1 MTDPQQPGAAGE
13 GAPNPNA
20 DEVSTQGAPGQ
31 AGPSAP
37 PASPQ
42 GPTSWAPASPAPPT
56 PQGPTGWSQPPQTT
70 PQGPTGWA
78 QPAQPSPPAPPG
90 PTAWAQPPQGPPAA
104 APASPP
110 IPPTGWVQPGPLG
123 PAPGWGGTQA
133 VAPQAAMAPSVLIAG
148 IILLLFGLLTLLV
161 GVIVMIAG
169 SAVGQLTSAFTSA
182 GFPDLGNA
190 VAAVVIGI
198 GAVIAIYGGLE
209 VVGALGVFARR
220 GWGRALGIATSTL
233 GVLFGLLAVLGATGA
248 RAADRGQGGIVVALV
263 LLAAYGFI
271 LLALAL
277 GGHAF
282 QRSG

>member
-13 GAPNPNA
+13 GAPNSTPEDA
-20 DEVSTQGAPGQ
+20 STQETPAP
-31 AGPSAP
+31 AGSSVPAAP
-37 PASPQ
+37 QS
-42 GPTSWAPASPAPPT
+42 PTSWAPASPPPPA
-56 PQGPTGWSQPPQTT
+56 PQGPSWGSPPPATPPQ
-70 PQGPTGWA
+70 
-78 QPAQPSPPAPPG
+78 G
-90 PTAWAQPPQGPPAA
+90 PTAWAQPPQGSPGASQPSPPA
-104 APASPP
+104 
-110 IPPTGWVQPGPLG
+110 PPTGWVQPGPQG

-133 VAPQAAMAPSVLIAG
+133 VAPQPPVAPSVLIAG

-169 SAVGQLTSAFTSA
+169 SAVGQFTSAFTSA

-190 VAAVVIGI
+190 VATVVIGI
-198 GAVIAIYGGLE
+198 GAVIAVYGGLE
-209 VVGALGVFARR
+209 VVGAFGVFARR

-248 RAADRGQGGIVVALV
+248 RATDRGGGGIVVALV
-263 LLAAYGFI
+263 LLAAYGFT

-282 QRSG
+282 HRSG